1 MMKTNENFEDIYLKY
16 RKFSVNVAFKVVK
29 NRTVA
34 EDISQDTFYEL
45 YRLGEN
51 LDTSNEAMLK
61 SLIFTATL
69 NNARD
74 YIKSAYVRRE
84 CQQDEAEYEN
94 GEEKIGDERYNP
106 ELRILR
112 MEENEYKSLV
122 LQKLRDTNPENYDI
136 FVKTKIM
143 GASADSV
150 AEEYGLTR
158 NSVNNRNLRTKAW
171 LKKEFAKLYHK
182 KK

>member
-1 MMKTNENFEDIYLKY
+1 MMKKNEDFEDIYLKY
-16 RKFSVNVAFKVVK
+16 RKFSVNVALKIVK
-29 NRTVA
+29 NKAVA
-34 EDISQDTFYEL
+34 EDISQDTFCEL

-69 NNARD
+69 NNAKD
-74 YIKSAYVRRE
+74 YFKKAYVQHE
-84 CQQDEAEYEN
+84 QQQEENEREN
-94 GEEKIGDERYNP
+94 GEEEIGDEKYNP
-106 ELRILR
+106 EQRILR
-112 MEENEYKSLV
+112 MEENEYKNLV
-122 LQKLRDTNPENYDI
+122 LQKLRDKNPENYDI
-136 FVKTKIM
+136 LIKTKVM

-158 NSVNNRNLRTKAW
+158 NSVNNRNLRTKEW
-171 LKKEFAKLYHK
+171 LKNELAKLYHK